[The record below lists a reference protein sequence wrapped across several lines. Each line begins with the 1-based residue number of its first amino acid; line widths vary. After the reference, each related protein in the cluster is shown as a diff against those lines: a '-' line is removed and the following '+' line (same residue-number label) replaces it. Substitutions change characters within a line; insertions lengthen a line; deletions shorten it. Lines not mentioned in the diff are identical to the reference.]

1 MYGKNIWEKRLL
13 ASFAILI
20 FAFAGVAMA
29 FGFQG
34 MSGTNNLTKTVGIG
48 SDIGEAYGFNGT
60 GAHPVWQAATIT
72 GTGAT
77 STTVKLNFTAG
88 FNVTNIVVF
97 QKNPLYDV
105 QGILNQSLFVNF
117 INIKTSVMNKSGI
130 AEKNT
135 FNLSLVATVFGRQ
148 INDTSMT
155 AISDK
160 TVIAA
165 DSYST
170 QVLYSNSVNNLNK
183 SEKMSLFG
191 LGAANYADYGTI
203 VINVNSAGVGSG
215 NNFIISLTQTY
226 SSPNGQVNLVNAWT
240 DIYAAVMLVAVGLI
254 VLGMPRMK
262 GGK

>member
-13 ASFAILI
+13 ALFAVGI
-20 FAFAGVAMA
+20 FSFAGVGMA
-29 FGFQG
+29 FGFEG
-34 MSGTNNLTKTVGIG
+34 MSGTSNLTKTVGIG
-48 SDIGEAYGFNGT
+48 SNIGEAYGYNGT

-72 GTGAT
+72 GIGAT
-77 STTVKLNFTAG
+77 STTIKLNFTSG
-88 FNVTNIVVF
+88 FNVTNIIVF

-105 QGILNQSLFVNF
+105 QGILNQSLFVNN

-135 FNLSLVATVFGRQ
+135 FNLSFVATVFGTQ

-155 AISDK
+155 ALSDK
-160 TVIAA
+160 NVIAA

-170 QVLYSNSVNNLNK
+170 QVLYSNSVNKLNT
-183 SEKMSLFG
+183 SEKMNLFG
-191 LGAANYADYGTI
+191 LGSANYANYGTI

-215 NNFIISLTQTY
+215 NNFILSLTQTY
-226 SSPNGQVNLVNAWT
+226 SSPNGQINLVNAWT
-240 DIYAAVMLVAVGLI
+240 DIYAAVMLVTVGLI
-254 VLGMPRMK
+254 ALGMPRIK